1 MSSNVVRLADL
12 ALGRTISGNV
22 YFKLVPPK
30 VDDVGETDAAMA
42 IGKGLIN
49 EALLLLKNSAEKEGF
64 EVEVDI
70 SLCVY

>member
-22 YFKLVPPK
+22 YFKLVPPEI
-30 VDDVGETDAAMA
+30 DDVGETDAALA

-49 EALLLLKNSAEKEGF
+49 EAMLLLKNAAEKEGF
-64 EVEVDI
+64 EVDVEI
-70 SLCVY
+70 SLRVY